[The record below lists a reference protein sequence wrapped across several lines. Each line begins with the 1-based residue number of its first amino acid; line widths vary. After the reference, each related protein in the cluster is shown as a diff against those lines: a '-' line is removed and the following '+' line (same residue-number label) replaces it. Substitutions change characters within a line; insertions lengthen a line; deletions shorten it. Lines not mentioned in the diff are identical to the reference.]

1 MNTIWIFITVIVII
15 FVYIIG
21 VVFIARKFVKEVCDI
36 VDKTFRG
43 ELNNKSKE

>member
-1 MNTIWIFITVIVII
+1 MYTIWILFAVFAII

-21 VVFIARKFVKEVCDI
+21 VIFIARKFVKEVCDI
-36 VDKTFRG
+36 VDKAFRG